1 MLVPHW
7 RRVLVRSLSLW
18 CVYLAGAFELAPYI
32 VPYLD
37 GYIPPWLSIVLLLLS
52 VPARVID
59 QRLSHGK

>member
-7 RRVLVRSLSLW
+7 RRVLARSLSLW
-18 CVYLAGAFELAPYI
+18 CVYFAGIFELAPYI

-37 GYIPPWLSIVLLLLS
+37 SYIPPWASIVLLLLS

-59 QRLSHGK
+59 QRLSNGK

>member
-1 MLVPHW
+1 MLVHNW
-7 RRVLVRSLSLW
+7 RRVLARSLSLW
-18 CVYLAGAFELAPYI
+18 CVYFAGAFELAPYI

-59 QRLSHGK
+59 QRLSNDK

>member
-18 CVYLAGAFELAPYI
+18 CVYFAGAFELAPYI